1 VHSLELLIERVDI
14 NSRPSLLGSHVPTCC
29 SLLVNANEVTHTQ
42 SRQSYPTLANMTSI
56 ELALHP
62 PPSRFTRAISLCDTY
77 KCLVRGLWRGPSCL
91 SVSTS
96 SAVPVF
102 HVLPQI
108 GVQLTG
114 GEVEGDVS
122 ARDTVR
128 HLRTTQ
134 SARVG
139 CFEIVSSIS
148 AHDAQPFQELC
159 LTCMSRAI

>member
-14 NSRPSLLGSHVPTCC
+14 NSRPSLIGSHVPTCC

-62 PPSRFTRAISLCDTY
+62 RTSPPSFEVHSRHLIMRYVQS
-77 KCLVRGLWRGPSCL
+77 LVRGLWRGPSCL

-134 SARVG
+134 NARVG
-139 CFEIVSSIS
+139 SSEIVSSIS
-148 AHDAQPFQELC
+148 AHDAQPFHD
-159 LTCMSRAI
+159 